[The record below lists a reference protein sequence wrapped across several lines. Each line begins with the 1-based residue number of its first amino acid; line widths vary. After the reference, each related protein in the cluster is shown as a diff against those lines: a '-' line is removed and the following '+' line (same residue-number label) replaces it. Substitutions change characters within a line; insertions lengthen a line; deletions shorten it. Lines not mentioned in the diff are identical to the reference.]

1 MKHIEKLET
10 WNTGGGCMVDIIYL
24 PNGKVLA
31 LSDEY
36 VGLYNSPEDMLDDD
50 GTKSINGFWLDGSL
64 PIPSEREFV
73 ATWGAGYATQETR
86 NISMSDITED
96 NGYFE
101 WGIEKVEALQLG
113 QTADLSDMSGD
124 LTITRIK

>member
-1 MKHIEKLET
+1 MQFNLTIDINESDILEAMEDNCLNREDAINRIT
-10 WNTGGGCMVDIIYL
+10 NNLYMG
-24 PNGKVLA
+24 
-31 LSDEY
+31 LSCIDAILNRDLGIDCTDSY
-36 VGLYNSPEDMLDDD
+36 VQIDS
-50 GTKSINGFWLDGSL
+50 
-64 PIPSEREFV
+64 RQFV

-86 NISMSDITED
+86 NLTMSEITED

-101 WGIEKVEALQLG
+101 WGVDKVEALQVG

>member
-1 MKHIEKLET
+1 MYHITKQET
-10 WNTGGGCMVDIIYL
+10 YNTGGGCMVDILHL
-24 PNGKVLA
+24 PNGKVLI

-36 VGLYNSPEDMLDDD
+36 AGLYNRVEDMLDDD
-50 GTKSINGFWLDGSL
+50 GTKCLNGFWLND
-64 PIPSEREFV
+64 PRQFV

-86 NISMSDITED
+86 NLTMSEITED

-101 WGIEKVEALQLG
+101 WGIEKVEALQVG

-124 LTITRIK
+124 LTITRVK